1 MRGTLKKIILGLLG
15 LITLAGAA
23 LIFHFFKLGSESQKQ
38 SVSIGLNT
46 EGKFLPCPS
55 SPNCVSSDE
64 KPENIYSSFPTL
76 ETELKS
82 LDVFRT
88 HLEKMGM
95 EIHTTEPDYIYATA
109 TSKIFGFVDDIEIRL
124 VDGRLHF
131 KSKSRVGHS
140 DLGANRKRIEKII
153 SLTIK

>member
-1 MRGTLKKIILGLLG
+1 MKKIIIGFLG

-23 LIFHFFKLGSESQKQ
+23 LIFHFFKLGSDSQKQ

-64 KPENIYSSFPTL
+64 KPENIYSHFPTL
-76 ETELKS
+76 QTELTS
-82 LDVFRT
+82 LDGFRT
-88 HLEKMGM
+88 HLEKMGI

-109 TSKIFGFVDDIEIRL
+109 KSKIFGFVDDLEIRL
-124 VDGRLHF
+124 VDRQLHF

-140 DLGANRKRIEKII
+140 DLGANRKRLEKII
-153 SLTIK
+153 SLAIN